1 MRIAPAVAFLSL
13 SRHTARV
20 AHAPTIDPEVDTLS
34 HPLPS
39 GKPDVSVVVT
49 IYNEVETIDDLAN
62 RLRAALES
70 FDRTWE
76 VVFVDDGSSDGSRGR
91 LRLVHEQDPRMRV
104 VLLKRNVGQHPAM
117 AAGMQASRADIVVT
131 MDGDLQNDPAD
142 IPKLVHALEQEGVE
156 VASGRRSQRAD
167 ALMVRQLPSRAINAM
182 LRRLTRVEISD
193 YGCAFNAY
201 RRAAFEPVL
210 HVIGRQKFTKALVL
224 STGAPVVEV
233 DLINHPREHS
243 KYSRIRLVRLALH
256 VLTGFWPQPIQ
267 WAGLALG
274 IVCSLTSLAVAVY
287 GVVFWVV
294 ESNFPGLAFLSSLVL
309 GVLAVQGLILG
320 LLGEYVIRIQRDVER
335 RPLYVIQEI
344 LE

>member
-1 MRIAPAVAFLSL
+1 VAQAPA
-13 SRHTARV
+13 
-20 AHAPTIDPEVDTLS
+20 IDPEVET
-34 HPLPS
+34 PLVAPS
-39 GKPDVSVVVT
+39 SGTPDVSVVVT
-49 IYNEVETIDDLAN
+49 IFNEVATVDDLAN
-62 RLRAALES
+62 RLRAALDGFGRS
-70 FDRTWE
+70 WE

-91 LRLVHEQDPRMRV
+91 LRIVHEQDPRMRV

-131 MDGDLQNDPAD
+131 MDGDLQNDPSD
-142 IPKLVHALEQEGVE
+142 IPKLVQALEVEGVE
-156 VASGRRSQRAD
+156 VASGRRGQRAD
-167 ALMVRQLPSRAINAM
+167 ALMGRQLPSRAINAM

-243 KYSRIRLVRLALH
+243 KYSRMRLIRLALH

-267 WAGLALG
+267 WAGLGLG
-274 IVCSLTSLAVAVY
+274 IVCGVTSLAVAGY
-287 GVVFWVV
+287 GVIFWAV

>member
-1 MRIAPAVAFLSL
+1 
-13 SRHTARV
+13 V
-20 AHAPTIDPEVDTLS
+20 AHAPAIDPEVESALVA
-34 HPLPS
+34 PS
-39 GKPDVSVVVT
+39 SGTPDVSVVVT
-49 IYNEVETIDDLAN
+49 IYNEAATVDDLAD
-62 RLRAALES
+62 RLRASLDA
-70 FDRTWE
+70 FDRSWE
-76 VVFVDDGSSDGSRGR
+76 VVFVDDGSSDGSRGK
-91 LRLVHEQDPRMRV
+91 LREVHERDPRMRV

-131 MDGDLQNDPAD
+131 MDGDLQNDPSD
-142 IPKLVHALEQEGVE
+142 IPKLVQALEHEGVE
-156 VASGRRSQRAD
+156 VASGRRSQRVD
-167 ALMVRQLPSRAINAM
+167 ALMGRQLPSRAINAM

-233 DLINHPREHS
+233 DLVNHPSEHS
-243 KYSRIRLVRLALH
+243 KYSRIRLIRLALH

-267 WAGLALG
+267 WAGLGLG
-274 IVCSLTSLAVAVY
+274 LVCGVTSLAVASY
-287 GVVFWVV
+287 GAVFWVV
-294 ESNFPGLAFLSSLVL
+294 ESNFPGLLFLSSLVL
-309 GVLAVQGLILG
+309 GVLAVQGLILA

>member
-1 MRIAPAVAFLSL
+1 VAQAPA
-13 SRHTARV
+13 
-20 AHAPTIDPEVDTLS
+20 IDPEVESALVA
-34 HPLPS
+34 PS
-39 GKPDVSVVVT
+39 SGTPDVSVVVT
-49 IYNEVETIDDLAN
+49 IYNEAATVDDLAK
-62 RLRAALES
+62 RLRASLDA
-70 FDRTWE
+70 FNRPWE
-76 VVFVDDGSSDGSRGR
+76 VVFVDDGSSDGSRGK
-91 LRLVHEQDPRMRV
+91 LREVHERDPRMRV

-117 AAGMQASRADIVVT
+117 AAGMQASRSDIVVT
-131 MDGDLQNDPAD
+131 MDGDLQNDPSD
-142 IPKLVHALEQEGVE
+142 IPKLVQALEHEGVE

-167 ALMVRQLPSRAINAM
+167 ALMGRQLPSRAINAM

-233 DLINHPREHS
+233 DLVNHPSEHS
-243 KYSRIRLVRLALH
+243 KYSRIRLIRLALH

-267 WAGLALG
+267 WAGLVLG
-274 IVCSLTSLAVAVY
+274 LVCGVTSLAVASY
-287 GVVFWVV
+287 GVAFWVI
-294 ESNFPGLAFLSSLVL
+294 ESNFPGLLFLASLVL
-309 GVLAVQGLILG
+309 GVLAVQGLILA

>member
-1 MRIAPAVAFLSL
+1 VAQAPVIEPGVEAVLVSSSSA
-13 SRHTARV
+13 
-20 AHAPTIDPEVDTLS
+20 
-34 HPLPS
+34 
-39 GKPDVSVVVT
+39 KPDISVVVT
-49 IYNEVETIDDLAN
+49 IYNEVETVDDLAA
-62 RLRAALES
+62 RLRTALEAY
-70 FDRTWE
+70 DRPWE
-76 VVFVDDGSSDGSRGR
+76 VVFVDDGSNDGSRGR
-91 LRLVHEQDPRMRV
+91 LRAVHETDQRMRV

-117 AAGMQASRADIVVT
+117 AAGMQAARADIVIT
-131 MDGDLQNDPAD
+131 MDGDLQNDPSD
-142 IPKLVHALEQEGVE
+142 IPKLVDALEREGVE

-167 ALMVRQLPSRAINAM
+167 ALMGRQLPSRAINAM

-243 KYSRIRLVRLALH
+243 KYSRVRLIRLALH

-274 IVCSLTSLAVAVY
+274 LVCGVTSIAVAVY
-287 GVVFWVV
+287 GVVFWVI

>member
-1 MRIAPAVAFLSL
+1 VAQAPAIEPELATTL
-13 SRHTARV
+13 A
-20 AHAPTIDPEVDTLS
+20 APS
-34 HPLPS
+34 S
-39 GKPDVSVVVT
+39 GTPDVSVVVT
-49 IYNEVETIDDLAN
+49 IYNEADTVEELAK
-62 RLRAALES
+62 RLRTALES
-70 FDRTWE
+70 FDHSWE
-76 VVFVDDGSSDGSRGR
+76 VVFVDDGSSDGSRGK

-131 MDGDLQNDPAD
+131 MDGDLQNDPSD
-142 IPKLVHALEQEGVE
+142 IPKLVHALEHEGVE

-167 ALMVRQLPSRAINAM
+167 ALMGRQLPSRAINAM

-233 DLINHPREHS
+233 DLINHPSEHS

-274 IVCSLTSLAVAVY
+274 LVCGVTSLAVASY
-287 GVVFWVV
+287 GVVFWVL
-294 ESNFPGLAFLSSLVL
+294 ETNFPGLLFLSSLVL
-309 GVLAVQGLILG
+309 GVLAVQGLIMA

>member
-1 MRIAPAVAFLSL
+1 M
-13 SRHTARV
+13 
-20 AHAPTIDPEVDTLS
+20 AHAPSIESDLEQMIAAAA
-34 HPLPS
+34 
-39 GKPDVSVVVT
+39 GKPDISVVVT
-49 IYNEVETIDDLAN
+49 IYNEVETLADLAL
-62 RLRAALES
+62 RLRTSLDA
-70 FDRTWE
+70 FGRPWE

-91 LRLVHEQDPRMRV
+91 LREVHEHDPRMRV

-117 AAGMQASRADIVVT
+117 AAGMQASRADIVIT
-131 MDGDLQNDPAD
+131 MDGDLQNDPSD
-142 IPKLVHALEQEGVE
+142 IPKLVDALEREGVE

-167 ALMVRQLPSRAINAM
+167 ALMGRQIPSRAINAM
-182 LRRLTRVEISD
+182 LRRLTQVEISD

-201 RRAAFEPVL
+201 RRAAFEPVI

-224 STGAPVVEV
+224 STGAPVTEV
-233 DLINHPREHS
+233 DLLNHPSENS
-243 KYSRIRLVRLALH
+243 KYSRIRLIRLALH
-256 VLTGFWPQPIQ
+256 VLTGFWPKPIQ

-274 IVCSLTSLAVAVY
+274 LICGATSLAVTIY
-287 GVVFWVV
+287 GAIFWIV
-294 ESNFPGLAFLSSLVL
+294 ESNFPGLAFLSALVL

>member
-1 MRIAPAVAFLSL
+1 VAQAPA
-13 SRHTARV
+13 
-20 AHAPTIDPEVDTLS
+20 IDPEVESALVA
-34 HPLPS
+34 PS
-39 GKPDVSVVVT
+39 SGTPDVSVVVT
-49 IYNEVETIDDLAN
+49 IYNEAATVDDLAE
-62 RLRAALES
+62 RLRASLDA
-70 FDRTWE
+70 FNRPWE
-76 VVFVDDGSSDGSRGR
+76 VVFVDDGSSDGSRGK
-91 LRLVHEQDPRMRV
+91 LREVHERDPRMRV

-117 AAGMQASRADIVVT
+117 AAGMEASRADIVVT
-131 MDGDLQNDPAD
+131 MDGDLQNDPSD
-142 IPKLVHALEQEGVE
+142 IPKLVQALEHEGVE

-167 ALMVRQLPSRAINAM
+167 ALMGRQLPSRAINAM

-233 DLINHPREHS
+233 DLVNHPSEHS
-243 KYSRIRLVRLALH
+243 KYSRIRLIRLALH

-267 WAGLALG
+267 WAGLVLG
-274 IVCSLTSLAVAVY
+274 LVCGVTSLAVASY
-287 GVVFWVV
+287 GVAFWVI
-294 ESNFPGLAFLSSLVL
+294 ESNFPGLLFLASLVL
-309 GVLAVQGLILG
+309 GVLAVQGLILA

>member
-1 MRIAPAVAFLSL
+1 
-13 SRHTARV
+13 V
-20 AHAPTIDPEVDTLS
+20 AHAPSIETDLEQMIGSDA
-34 HPLPS
+34 
-39 GKPDVSVVVT
+39 GKPELSVVVT
-49 IYNEVETIDDLAN
+49 IYNEVETIDELAA
-62 RLRAALES
+62 RLRTSLDGFGRS
-70 FDRTWE
+70 WE

-91 LRLVHEQDPRMRV
+91 LRKVHEDDPRMRV

-117 AAGMQASRADIVVT
+117 AAGMQASRAEIVIT
-131 MDGDLQNDPAD
+131 MDGDLQNDPSD
-142 IPKLVHALEQEGVE
+142 IPKLVDALEREGVE

-167 ALMVRQLPSRAINAM
+167 ALMGRQIPSRAINAM

-201 RRAAFEPVL
+201 RRAAFEPVI

-224 STGAPVVEV
+224 STGAPVTEV
-233 DLINHPREHS
+233 DLLNHPSETS
-243 KYSRIRLVRLALH
+243 KYSRLRLIRLALH
-256 VLTGFWPQPIQ
+256 VLTGFWPKPIQ

-274 IVCSLTSLAVAVY
+274 LICGTTSLAVMIY
-287 GVVFWVV
+287 GVIFWIV
-294 ESNFPGLAFLSSLVL
+294 ESNFPGNAFLSSLVL

>member
-1 MRIAPAVAFLSL
+1 VAQAPA
-13 SRHTARV
+13 
-20 AHAPTIDPEVDTLS
+20 IDPEVESALVA
-34 HPLPS
+34 PS
-39 GKPDVSVVVT
+39 SGTPDVSVVVT
-49 IYNEVETIDDLAN
+49 IYNEAATVDDLAK
-62 RLRAALES
+62 RLRASLDA
-70 FDRTWE
+70 FNRPWE
-76 VVFVDDGSSDGSRGR
+76 VVFVDDGSSDGSRGK
-91 LRLVHEQDPRMRV
+91 LREVHERDPRMRV

-117 AAGMQASRADIVVT
+117 AAGMQASRSDIVVT
-131 MDGDLQNDPAD
+131 MDGDLQNDPSD
-142 IPKLVHALEQEGVE
+142 IPKLVQALEHEGVE

-167 ALMVRQLPSRAINAM
+167 ALMGRQLPSRAINAM

-233 DLINHPREHS
+233 DLVNHPSEHS
-243 KYSRIRLVRLALH
+243 KYSRIRLIRLALH

-267 WAGLALG
+267 WAGLGLG
-274 IVCSLTSLAVAVY
+274 IVCGVTSLAVAGY
-287 GVVFWVV
+287 GAVFWVV
-294 ESNFPGLAFLSSLVL
+294 ESNFPGLLFLSALVL
-309 GVLAVQGLILG
+309 GVLAVQGLILA

>member
-1 MRIAPAVAFLSL
+1 
-13 SRHTARV
+13 
-20 AHAPTIDPEVDTLS
+20 
-34 HPLPS
+34 
-39 GKPDVSVVVT
+39 
-49 IYNEVETIDDLAN
+49 
-62 RLRAALES
+62 
-70 FDRTWE
+70 
-76 VVFVDDGSSDGSRGR
+76 
-91 LRLVHEQDPRMRV
+91 MRV

-131 MDGDLQNDPAD
+131 MDGDLQNDPSD
-142 IPKLVHALEQEGVE
+142 IPKLVHALEHEGVE

-167 ALMVRQLPSRAINAM
+167 ALMGRQLPSRAINAM

-233 DLINHPREHS
+233 DLINHPSEHS
-243 KYSRIRLVRLALH
+243 KYSRIRLIRLALH

-267 WAGLALG
+267 WAGLGLG
-274 IVCSLTSLAVAVY
+274 LVCGVTSLAVASY
-287 GVVFWVV
+287 GAVFWVV
-294 ESNFPGLAFLSSLVL
+294 ESNFPGLLFLSSLVL
-309 GVLAVQGLILG
+309 GVLAVQGLILA

>member
-1 MRIAPAVAFLSL
+1 VAQAPA
-13 SRHTARV
+13 
-20 AHAPTIDPEVDTLS
+20 IDPEVESALVA
-34 HPLPS
+34 PS
-39 GKPDVSVVVT
+39 SGTPDVSVVVT
-49 IYNEVETIDDLAN
+49 IYNEAATVDDLAK
-62 RLRAALES
+62 RLRASLDA
-70 FDRTWE
+70 FNRPWE
-76 VVFVDDGSSDGSRGR
+76 VVFVDDGSSDGSRGK
-91 LRLVHEQDPRMRV
+91 LREVHERDPRMRV

-131 MDGDLQNDPAD
+131 MDGDLQNDPSD
-142 IPKLVHALEQEGVE
+142 IPKLVQALEHEGVE

-167 ALMVRQLPSRAINAM
+167 ALMGRQLPSRAINAM

-233 DLINHPREHS
+233 DLVNHPSEHS
-243 KYSRIRLVRLALH
+243 KYSRIRLIRLALH

-267 WAGLALG
+267 WAGLVLG
-274 IVCSLTSLAVAVY
+274 LVCGVTSLAVASY
-287 GVVFWVV
+287 GVAFWVI
-294 ESNFPGLAFLSSLVL
+294 ESNFPGLLFLASLVL
-309 GVLAVQGLILG
+309 GVLAVQGLILA

>member
-1 MRIAPAVAFLSL
+1 VAQAPA
-13 SRHTARV
+13 
-20 AHAPTIDPEVDTLS
+20 IDPEVATALAV
-34 HPLPS
+34 PAS
-39 GKPDVSVVVT
+39 GTPDVSVVVT
-49 IYNEVETIDDLAN
+49 VYNEADTVDELAK
-62 RLRAALES
+62 RLRTALES

-76 VVFVDDGSSDGSRGR
+76 VVFVDDGSSDGSRGK

-117 AAGMQASRADIVVT
+117 AAGMQASRGDIVVT
-131 MDGDLQNDPAD
+131 MDGDLQNDPSD
-142 IPKLVHALEQEGVE
+142 IPKLVHALEHEGVE

-167 ALMVRQLPSRAINAM
+167 ALMGRQLPSRAINAM

-201 RRAAFEPVL
+201 RRAAFAPVL

-233 DLINHPREHS
+233 DLINHPSEHS
-243 KYSRIRLVRLALH
+243 KYSRIRLIRLALH

-267 WAGLALG
+267 WAGLGLG
-274 IVCSLTSLAVAVY
+274 LVCGVTSLAVASY
-287 GVVFWVV
+287 GAVFWVV
-294 ESNFPGLAFLSSLVL
+294 ESNFPGLLFLSSLVL
-309 GVLAVQGLILG
+309 GVLAVQGLILA

>member
-1 MRIAPAVAFLSL
+1 VAQAPA
-13 SRHTARV
+13 
-20 AHAPTIDPEVDTLS
+20 IDPEVESALVA
-34 HPLPS
+34 PS
-39 GKPDVSVVVT
+39 SGTPDVSVVVT
-49 IYNEVETIDDLAN
+49 IYNEAATVDDLAK
-62 RLRAALES
+62 RLRASLDA
-70 FDRTWE
+70 FNRPWE
-76 VVFVDDGSSDGSRGR
+76 VVFVDDGSSDGSRGK
-91 LRLVHEQDPRMRV
+91 LREVHERDPRMRV

-131 MDGDLQNDPAD
+131 MDGDLQNDPSD
-142 IPKLVHALEQEGVE
+142 IPKLVQALEHEGVE

-167 ALMVRQLPSRAINAM
+167 ALMGRQLPSRAINAM

-233 DLINHPREHS
+233 DLANHPSEHS
-243 KYSRIRLVRLALH
+243 KYSRIRLIRLALH

-267 WAGLALG
+267 WAGLVLG
-274 IVCSLTSLAVAVY
+274 LVCGVTSLAVASY
-287 GVVFWVV
+287 GVAFWVI
-294 ESNFPGLAFLSSLVL
+294 ESNFPGLLFLASLVL
-309 GVLAVQGLILG
+309 GVLAVQGLILA

>member
-1 MRIAPAVAFLSL
+1 
-13 SRHTARV
+13 V
-20 AHAPTIDPEVDTLS
+20 AHAPALDPEVEPALVA
-34 HPLPS
+34 PPS
-39 GKPDVSVVVT
+39 GTPEISVVVT
-49 IYNEVETIDDLAN
+49 IYNEGGTVEELAK
-62 RLRAALES
+62 RLRASLDAY
-70 FDRTWE
+70 DRTWE
-76 VVFVDDGSSDGSRGR
+76 VVFVDDGSSDGSRGK
-91 LRLVHEQDPRMRV
+91 LREVHEQDPRMRV

-117 AAGMQASRADIVVT
+117 AAGMHAARADIVVT

-142 IPKLVHALEQEGVE
+142 IPKLVQALEHEGVE

-167 ALMVRQLPSRAINAM
+167 ALMGRQLPSRAINAM

-233 DLINHPREHS
+233 DLVNHPSETS

-274 IVCSLTSLAVAVY
+274 IVCGVTSLAVAAY
-287 GVVFWVV
+287 GVVFWVI

-335 RPLYVIQEI
+335 RPLYVIQEM

>member
-1 MRIAPAVAFLSL
+1 
-13 SRHTARV
+13 V
-20 AHAPTIDPEVDTLS
+20 AHAPSIETDLEQMIGSDAGRPEL
-34 HPLPS
+34 
-39 GKPDVSVVVT
+39 SVVVT
-49 IYNEVETIDDLAN
+49 IFNEVDTIDELAA
-62 RLRAALES
+62 RLRTSLDGFGRS
-70 FDRTWE
+70 WE

-91 LRLVHEQDPRMRV
+91 LRKVHEDDPRMRV

-117 AAGMQASRADIVVT
+117 AAGMQASRADIVIT
-131 MDGDLQNDPAD
+131 MDGDLQNDPSD
-142 IPKLVHALEQEGVE
+142 IPKLVDALEREGVE

-167 ALMVRQLPSRAINAM
+167 ALMGRQIPSRAINAM

-201 RRAAFEPVL
+201 RRAAFEPVI

-224 STGAPVVEV
+224 STGAPVTEV
-233 DLINHPREHS
+233 DLLNHPSETS
-243 KYSRIRLVRLALH
+243 KYSRLRLIRLALH
-256 VLTGFWPQPIQ
+256 VLTGFWPKPIQ

-274 IVCSLTSLAVAVY
+274 LICGATSLAVMIY
-287 GVVFWVV
+287 GVIFWIV
-294 ESNFPGLAFLSSLVL
+294 ESNFPGNAFLSSLVL

>member
-1 MRIAPAVAFLSL
+1 
-13 SRHTARV
+13 V
-20 AHAPTIDPEVDTLS
+20 AHAPSIESDLEQMIDS
-34 HPLPS
+34 QA
-39 GKPDVSVVVT
+39 GKPDLSVVVT
-49 IYNEVETIDDLAN
+49 IYNEVETIDELAL
-62 RLRAALES
+62 RLRTSLDGYGRS
-70 FDRTWE
+70 WE

-91 LRLVHEQDPRMRV
+91 LRQVHEDDPRMRV

-117 AAGMQASRADIVVT
+117 AAGMQTSRADIVIT
-131 MDGDLQNDPAD
+131 MDGDLQNDPSD
-142 IPKLVHALEQEGVE
+142 IPKLVDALEREGVE

-167 ALMVRQLPSRAINAM
+167 ALMGRQIPSRAINAM

-201 RRAAFEPVL
+201 RRAAFEPVI

-224 STGAPVVEV
+224 STGAPVTEV
-233 DLINHPREHS
+233 DLLNHPSGTS
-243 KYSRIRLVRLALH
+243 KYSRLRLIRLALH
-256 VLTGFWPQPIQ
+256 VLTGFWPKPIQ

-274 IVCSLTSLAVAVY
+274 LICGTISIAVTVY
-287 GVVFWVV
+287 GVVFWIV

>member
-1 MRIAPAVAFLSL
+1 
-13 SRHTARV
+13 
-20 AHAPTIDPEVDTLS
+20 
-34 HPLPS
+34 
-39 GKPDVSVVVT
+39 
-49 IYNEVETIDDLAN
+49 
-62 RLRAALES
+62 
-70 FDRTWE
+70 
-76 VVFVDDGSSDGSRGR
+76 
-91 LRLVHEQDPRMRV
+91 MRV

-131 MDGDLQNDPAD
+131 MDGDLQNDPSD
-142 IPKLVHALEQEGVE
+142 IPKLVQALEHEGVE

-167 ALMVRQLPSRAINAM
+167 ALMGRQLPSRAINAM

-243 KYSRIRLVRLALH
+243 KYSRIRLIRLALH

-274 IVCSLTSLAVAVY
+274 IVCGVTSLAVAT
-287 GVVFWVV
+287 
-294 ESNFPGLAFLSSLVL
+294 LRRH
-309 GVLAVQGLILG
+309 
-320 LLGEYVIRIQRDVER
+320 LLGGRVELPGPGVPLVARAR
-335 RPLYVIQEI
+335 RAGGTRPDSGAAR
-344 LE
+344 

>member
-1 MRIAPAVAFLSL
+1 
-13 SRHTARV
+13 V
-20 AHAPTIDPEVDTLS
+20 AHAPSIETDLEQMIGSDAGRPEL
-34 HPLPS
+34 
-39 GKPDVSVVVT
+39 SVVVT
-49 IYNEVETIDDLAN
+49 IFNEVDTIDELAA
-62 RLRAALES
+62 RLRTSLDGFGRS
-70 FDRTWE
+70 WE

-91 LRLVHEQDPRMRV
+91 LRKVHEGDPRMRV

-117 AAGMQASRADIVVT
+117 AAGMQASRADIVIT
-131 MDGDLQNDPAD
+131 MDGDLQNDPSD
-142 IPKLVHALEQEGVE
+142 IPKLVDALEREGVE

-167 ALMVRQLPSRAINAM
+167 ALMGRQIPSRAINAM

-201 RRAAFEPVL
+201 RRAAFEPVI

-224 STGAPVVEV
+224 STGAPVTEV
-233 DLINHPREHS
+233 DLLNHPSETS
-243 KYSRIRLVRLALH
+243 KYSRLRLIRLALH
-256 VLTGFWPQPIQ
+256 VLTGFWPKPIQ

-274 IVCSLTSLAVAVY
+274 LICGATSLAVMIY
-287 GVVFWVV
+287 GVIFWVV
-294 ESNFPGLAFLSSLVL
+294 ESNFPGNAFLSSLVL

>member
-1 MRIAPAVAFLSL
+1 M
-13 SRHTARV
+13 
-20 AHAPTIDPEVDTLS
+20 AHAPSIESDLEQMIGAAA
-34 HPLPS
+34 
-39 GKPDVSVVVT
+39 GKPDISVVVT
-49 IYNEVETIDDLAN
+49 IYNELETIADLAL
-62 RLRAALES
+62 RLRTSLDAFGRS
-70 FDRTWE
+70 WE

-91 LRLVHEQDPRMRV
+91 LRQAHEDDPRMRV

-117 AAGMQASRADIVVT
+117 AAGMQASRGDIVIT
-131 MDGDLQNDPAD
+131 MDGDLQNDPSD
-142 IPKLVHALEQEGVE
+142 IPKLVDALEREGVE

-167 ALMVRQLPSRAINAM
+167 ALMGRQIPSRAINAM
-182 LRRLTRVEISD
+182 LRRLTQVEISD

-233 DLINHPREHS
+233 DLLNHPSESS
-243 KYSRIRLVRLALH
+243 KYSRLRLIRLALH
-256 VLTGFWPQPIQ
+256 VLTGFWPKPIQ

-274 IVCSLTSLAVAVY
+274 MICGVTSLAVMVY
-287 GVVFWVV
+287 GVIFWIV
-294 ESNFPGLAFLSSLVL
+294 ESNFPGLTFLASLVL